1 MRSMIRHALLA
12 SAALTLLAGC
22 AQLSVQTD
30 YNPARPL
37 PPLRTYQLG
46 EVRVYDAQGRLDA
59 DNTLQKTASAVCW
72 HGICRARC
80 QPLSRQADV
89 QVNVEVE
96 QREVSQII
104 DPRPRVSVGI
114 GRTSIRAGVW
124 AVASADAARLSGRPL
139 AGGPAQ
145 DGALLWR
152 GETRATLN
160 SNGQWDEAGM
170 LDGMRQVI
178 RRCRRQHPKCG

>member
-30 YNPARPL
+30 YNPAKPL

-59 DNTLQKTASAVCW
+59 DNTLQKDRIGRVLATAFAERGVS
-72 HGICRARC
+72 
-80 QPLSRQADV
+80 PLSRQADV

-114 GRTSIRAGVW
+114 GRGIYPGWGLGWQVPMQRDYQEG
-124 AVASADAARLSGRPL
+124 RLRVDL
-139 AGGPAQ
+139 LK

-152 GETRATLN
+152 GETRTTLN

-178 RRCRRQHPKCG
+178 KALPPPAP

>member
-1 MRSMIRHALLA
+1 M
-12 SAALTLLAGC
+12 GW
-22 AQLSVQTD
+22 D
-30 YNPARPL
+30 K
-37 PPLRTYQLG
+37 
-46 EVRVYDAQGRLDA
+46 E
-59 DNTLQKTASAVCW
+59 
-72 HGICRARC
+72 
-80 QPLSRQADV
+80 ADV

-114 GRTSIRAGVW
+114 GRGIYPGWGLGWQVPMQRDYQEG
-124 AVASADAARLSGRPL
+124 RLRVDL
-139 AGGPAQ
+139 LK

-178 RRCRRQHPKCG
+178 KALPPPAP